1 MVVSPAWLSGGTWN
15 SWFARGRQKGEDSI
29 MIANA
34 KKDKK
39 EGRTYKVNPWVFLG
53 ITFVVIIL
61 DTSTKALMQ
70 IDEVRCLDNWLSVNG
85 RIILAAF
92 LSSLTTVGLA
102 YITAGFTV
110 SQSNKKT

>member
-15 SWFARGRQKGEDSI
+15 SWFTRGRQKGEDSV

-39 EGRTYKVNPWVFLG
+39 EGRTYKVNPWVFIG

-110 SQSNKKT
+110 SQSNKKS